1 MAYYIFLKTL
11 RSLEE
16 FRKNPHVKIPPKS
29 PATNFQS
36 LSIIKNQFFIRKKNF
51 FTFGPEWPSGQSAR
65 PTSQPGHSP
74 WCPLLPRAVHAR
86 SAHPGMRGLG
96 VIARNHLFFEFA
108 QPGGYVFPSV
118 TAMRAPLVS
127 SIVSPVPPLP
137 LRRCLAPRMPP
148 SFYSSPS
155 SLPPLNPLQI
165 EH

>member
-29 PATNFQS
+29 LATNFQS
-36 LSIIKNQFFIRKKNF
+36 LSIIKNQFLFGKKISSLSAQN
-51 FTFGPEWPSGQSAR
+51 GPAANR
-65 PTSQPGHSP
+65 PVRPLSP
-74 WCPLLPRAVHAR
+74 ATLLGAPLLPRATHAR

-108 QPGGYVFPSV
+108 QPSGYAFPSV